1 MLIQE
6 HVAIGSK
13 TTMKIGGT
21 ARYYGELTEKSD
33 VEMAYKFSKEKNIP
47 LIVLG
52 GGSNT
57 IFADGEV
64 NALVC
69 RMKAQKTDVQGSSVR
84 VEAGAS
90 LPSLIFQLSDLD
102 LDLSALTGILGTI
115 GGAVFGNAG
124 QGAGGIWIDS
134 FVKEVTFFHEGS
146 WKTWSKEEC
155 DFRYRE
161 SKFKEESGIGTP
173 GSGPI
178 IWEVLME
185 IPKVEKVKIRAEI
198 EKLLQKR
205 IETQP
210 HVKTAGSCF
219 KSLPDG
225 TPAWKLIDAAGLRG
239 TTIGGVQIA
248 EKHANFLLNN
258 GGGTFKDA
266 QEIVHV
272 IKEKVPQIN
281 HVEMRFYG
289 EDGEIME

>member
-1 MLIQE
+1 MTIQE
-6 HVAIGSK
+6 HVPIGSK

-21 ARYYGELTEKSD
+21 ARYYGEIVSKSD
-33 VEMAYKFSKEKNIP
+33 VEEAYQFAKEKSLA
-47 LIVLG
+47 LILLG

-64 NALVC
+64 NAVVC
-69 RMKAQKTDVQGSSVR
+69 RMKAQEKTIAGNTVTVQ
-84 VEAGAS
+84 AGMM
-90 LPSLIFQLSDLD
+90 LPSLIFQLADEN
-102 LDLSALTGILGTI
+102 LDLSTLTGILGTV

-134 FVKEVTFFHEGS
+134 YITTVTFFHEGE

-161 SKFKEESGIGTP
+161 SKFKEMENP
-173 GSGPI
+173 PI
-178 IWEVLME
+178 IWEVTLE
-185 IPKVEKVKIRAEI
+185 IPSKPKDEVKAEI

-239 TTIGGVQIA
+239 TQIGGVQIA
-248 EKHANFLLNN
+248 EKHANFLLNT
-258 GGGTFKDA
+258 GGATFEDA
-266 QEIVHV
+266 RNIVHT
-272 IKEKVPQIN
+272 IKEKVPQID
-281 HVEMRFYG
+281 HVEMRFYSEEG
-289 EDGEIME
+289 QIVE